1 MELNSLSKS
10 FNMSGW
16 RVGMLL
22 GSLENVSRVL
32 KVKSNMDSGMFYGLQ
47 KGAIAALNL
56 DKSWFEKLNI
66 IYTKRRELIWK
77 IADILNCTYDKNSKG
92 LFVWAKLPDEIKDS
106 EKFIDYLL
114 NEKKIFV
121 APGTIFGSE
130 GEGYIRFSLCIDEN
144 NIIEAFKKIRKMKIG
159 IIGLGLMGGSFAL
172 DIKAPFPSSIIHG
185 IDNSAENLNKAKE
198 IGLIDFIISYKDLR
212 KMDLILVAVPVSHSL
227 NIIPKVLDLISSNT
241 LVFDVGSTKQAI
253 CELLNDHLKRGNY
266 LAAHPMAGTEFS
278 GPEAAQKG
286 LYVGKTNIICEFE
299 KTDIKLRKLA
309 LKIFNNL
316 EMKTIYMDPKS
327 HDIHV
332 AYVSHL
338 SHISSFM
345 LGKTVIEK
353 EENENNIFDL
363 AGSGFESTVRLAKS
377 LPETWTP
384 IFFTK

>member
-1 MELNSLSKS
+1 
-10 FNMSGW
+10 
-16 RVGMLL
+16 
-22 GSLENVSRVL
+22 
-32 KVKSNMDSGMFYGLQ
+32 
-47 KGAIAALNL
+47 
-56 DKSWFEKLNI
+56 
-66 IYTKRRELIWK
+66 
-77 IADILNCTYDKNSKG
+77 
-92 LFVWAKLPDEIKDS
+92 
-106 EKFIDYLL
+106 
-114 NEKKIFV
+114 
-121 APGTIFGSE
+121 
-130 GEGYIRFSLCIDEN
+130 
-144 NIIEAFKKIRKMKIG
+144 MKIG

-172 DIKAPFPSSIIHG
+172 DIKIPLPSSIIHG

-198 IGLIDFIISYKDLR
+198 IGLIDFIISYDDLR

-384 IFFTK
+384 IFLQNKGNLVLAIEEYVSNLNLIKELILNENESDLSEILNNTNRIKEILNNN

>member
-1 MELNSLSKS
+1 
-10 FNMSGW
+10 
-16 RVGMLL
+16 
-22 GSLENVSRVL
+22 
-32 KVKSNMDSGMFYGLQ
+32 
-47 KGAIAALNL
+47 
-56 DKSWFEKLNI
+56 
-66 IYTKRRELIWK
+66 
-77 IADILNCTYDKNSKG
+77 
-92 LFVWAKLPDEIKDS
+92 
-106 EKFIDYLL
+106 
-114 NEKKIFV
+114 
-121 APGTIFGSE
+121 
-130 GEGYIRFSLCIDEN
+130 
-144 NIIEAFKKIRKMKIG
+144 MKIG

-172 DIKAPFPSSIIHG
+172 DIKTPFPNSIIYG

-198 IGLIDFIISYKDLR
+198 IGLIDLIISYKDLR

-227 NIIPKVLDLISSNT
+227 NLIPKVLDLINSNT

-253 CELLNDHLKRGNY
+253 CELLNDHPKRGNY

-353 EENENNIFDL
+353 EENEINIFDL

-384 IFFTK
+384 IFLQNKGNLVLAIEEYVSNLNLIKELILNENESDLSEILNNTNRIKEILNNN

>member
-1 MELNSLSKS
+1 
-10 FNMSGW
+10 
-16 RVGMLL
+16 
-22 GSLENVSRVL
+22 
-32 KVKSNMDSGMFYGLQ
+32 
-47 KGAIAALNL
+47 
-56 DKSWFEKLNI
+56 
-66 IYTKRRELIWK
+66 
-77 IADILNCTYDKNSKG
+77 
-92 LFVWAKLPDEIKDS
+92 
-106 EKFIDYLL
+106 
-114 NEKKIFV
+114 
-121 APGTIFGSE
+121 
-130 GEGYIRFSLCIDEN
+130 
-144 NIIEAFKKIRKMKIG
+144 MKIG

-227 NIIPKVLDLISSNT
+227 KLIPKVLDLISSNT

-253 CELLNDHLKRGNY
+253 CELLNDHPKRGNY

-384 IFFTK
+384 IFLQNKGNLVLAIEEYVSNLNLIKELILNENESDLSEILNNTNRIKEILNNN

>member
-1 MELNSLSKS
+1 
-10 FNMSGW
+10 
-16 RVGMLL
+16 
-22 GSLENVSRVL
+22 
-32 KVKSNMDSGMFYGLQ
+32 
-47 KGAIAALNL
+47 
-56 DKSWFEKLNI
+56 
-66 IYTKRRELIWK
+66 
-77 IADILNCTYDKNSKG
+77 
-92 LFVWAKLPDEIKDS
+92 
-106 EKFIDYLL
+106 
-114 NEKKIFV
+114 
-121 APGTIFGSE
+121 
-130 GEGYIRFSLCIDEN
+130 
-144 NIIEAFKKIRKMKIG
+144 MKIG

-172 DIKAPFPSSIIHG
+172 DIKIPFPSSIIHG

-227 NIIPKVLDLISSNT
+227 NLIPKVLDLISLNT

-253 CELLNDHLKRGNY
+253 CELLSDHPKRGNY

-384 IFFTK
+384 IFLQNKGNLVLAIEEYVSNLNLIKELILNENESDLSEILNNTNRIKEILNN

>member
-1 MELNSLSKS
+1 
-10 FNMSGW
+10 
-16 RVGMLL
+16 
-22 GSLENVSRVL
+22 
-32 KVKSNMDSGMFYGLQ
+32 
-47 KGAIAALNL
+47 
-56 DKSWFEKLNI
+56 
-66 IYTKRRELIWK
+66 
-77 IADILNCTYDKNSKG
+77 
-92 LFVWAKLPDEIKDS
+92 
-106 EKFIDYLL
+106 
-114 NEKKIFV
+114 
-121 APGTIFGSE
+121 
-130 GEGYIRFSLCIDEN
+130 
-144 NIIEAFKKIRKMKIG
+144 MKIG

-172 DIKAPFPSSIIHG
+172 DIKIPFPSSIIHG

-227 NIIPKVLDLISSNT
+227 NLIPKVLDLISLNT

-253 CELLNDHLKRGNY
+253 CELLNDHPKRGNY

-299 KTDIKLRKLA
+299 KTDTKLRKLA

-384 IFFTK
+384 IFLQNKGNLVLAIEEYVSNLNLIKELILNENESDLSEILNNTNRIKEILNNN

>member
-1 MELNSLSKS
+1 
-10 FNMSGW
+10 
-16 RVGMLL
+16 
-22 GSLENVSRVL
+22 
-32 KVKSNMDSGMFYGLQ
+32 
-47 KGAIAALNL
+47 
-56 DKSWFEKLNI
+56 
-66 IYTKRRELIWK
+66 
-77 IADILNCTYDKNSKG
+77 
-92 LFVWAKLPDEIKDS
+92 
-106 EKFIDYLL
+106 
-114 NEKKIFV
+114 
-121 APGTIFGSE
+121 
-130 GEGYIRFSLCIDEN
+130 
-144 NIIEAFKKIRKMKIG
+144 MKIG

-172 DIKAPFPSSIIHG
+172 DIKIPFPSSIIHG

-227 NIIPKVLDLISSNT
+227 NIIPKVLDIISSNT

-253 CELLNDHLKRGNY
+253 CELLNDHPKRGNY

-286 LYVGKTNIICEFE
+286 LYVGKTNIVCEFE
-299 KTDIKLRKLA
+299 KTEIKLRKLA

-384 IFFTK
+384 IFLQNKGNLVLAIEEYVSNLNLIKELILNENESDLSEILNNTNRIKEILNN

>member
-1 MELNSLSKS
+1 
-10 FNMSGW
+10 
-16 RVGMLL
+16 
-22 GSLENVSRVL
+22 
-32 KVKSNMDSGMFYGLQ
+32 
-47 KGAIAALNL
+47 
-56 DKSWFEKLNI
+56 
-66 IYTKRRELIWK
+66 
-77 IADILNCTYDKNSKG
+77 
-92 LFVWAKLPDEIKDS
+92 
-106 EKFIDYLL
+106 
-114 NEKKIFV
+114 
-121 APGTIFGSE
+121 
-130 GEGYIRFSLCIDEN
+130 
-144 NIIEAFKKIRKMKIG
+144 MKIG

-172 DIKAPFPSSIIHG
+172 DIKIPFPSSIIHG

-198 IGLIDFIISYKDLR
+198 IGLIDFIISYKDLS

-299 KTDIKLRKLA
+299 KTDTKLRKLA

-384 IFFTK
+384 IFLQNKGNLVLAIEEYVSNLNLIKELILNENESDLSEILNNTNRIKEILNNN

>member
-1 MELNSLSKS
+1 
-10 FNMSGW
+10 
-16 RVGMLL
+16 
-22 GSLENVSRVL
+22 
-32 KVKSNMDSGMFYGLQ
+32 
-47 KGAIAALNL
+47 
-56 DKSWFEKLNI
+56 
-66 IYTKRRELIWK
+66 
-77 IADILNCTYDKNSKG
+77 
-92 LFVWAKLPDEIKDS
+92 
-106 EKFIDYLL
+106 
-114 NEKKIFV
+114 
-121 APGTIFGSE
+121 
-130 GEGYIRFSLCIDEN
+130 
-144 NIIEAFKKIRKMKIG
+144 MKIG

-172 DIKAPFPSSIIHG
+172 DIKIPFPSSIIHG

-227 NIIPKVLDLISSNT
+227 NLIPKVLDLISLNT

-253 CELLNDHLKRGNY
+253 CELLNDHPKRGNY

-286 LYVGKTNIICEFE
+286 LYVGKTNIVCEFE
-299 KTDIKLRKLA
+299 KTEIKLRKLA

-384 IFFTK
+384 IFLQNKGNLVLAIEEYVSNLNLIKELILNENESDLSEILNNTNRIKEILNNN

>member
-1 MELNSLSKS
+1 
-10 FNMSGW
+10 
-16 RVGMLL
+16 
-22 GSLENVSRVL
+22 
-32 KVKSNMDSGMFYGLQ
+32 
-47 KGAIAALNL
+47 
-56 DKSWFEKLNI
+56 
-66 IYTKRRELIWK
+66 
-77 IADILNCTYDKNSKG
+77 
-92 LFVWAKLPDEIKDS
+92 
-106 EKFIDYLL
+106 
-114 NEKKIFV
+114 
-121 APGTIFGSE
+121 
-130 GEGYIRFSLCIDEN
+130 
-144 NIIEAFKKIRKMKIG
+144 MKIG

-172 DIKAPFPSSIIHG
+172 DIKTPFPNSIIYG

-198 IGLIDFIISYKDLR
+198 IGLIDLIISYKDLR

-227 NIIPKVLDLISSNT
+227 NLIPKVLDLINSNT

-253 CELLNDHLKRGNY
+253 CELLNDHPKRGNY

-316 EMKTIYMDPKS
+316 EMKTIYMNPKS

-384 IFFTK
+384 IFLQNKGNLVLAIEEYVSNLNLIKELILNENESDLSEILNNTNRIKEILNNKLDNEK

>member
-1 MELNSLSKS
+1 
-10 FNMSGW
+10 
-16 RVGMLL
+16 
-22 GSLENVSRVL
+22 
-32 KVKSNMDSGMFYGLQ
+32 
-47 KGAIAALNL
+47 
-56 DKSWFEKLNI
+56 
-66 IYTKRRELIWK
+66 
-77 IADILNCTYDKNSKG
+77 
-92 LFVWAKLPDEIKDS
+92 
-106 EKFIDYLL
+106 
-114 NEKKIFV
+114 
-121 APGTIFGSE
+121 
-130 GEGYIRFSLCIDEN
+130 
-144 NIIEAFKKIRKMKIG
+144 MKIG

-172 DIKAPFPSSIIHG
+172 DIKIPFPSSIIHG

-227 NIIPKVLDLISSNT
+227 NLIPKVLDLISLNT

-253 CELLNDHLKRGNY
+253 CELLNDHPKRGNY

-384 IFFTK
+384 IFLQNKGNLVLAIEEYVSNLNLIKELILNENESDLSEILNNTNRIKEILNNN